1 MSDATEALRTEFDR
15 FDTDGN
21 GAIDES
27 EFGALV
33 ASLGVK
39 FTPEQLQIAFSA
51 IDTNGNQ
58 RIDFGEFTTWWT
70 RRNRP

>member
-1 MSDATEALRTEFDR
+1 MSDAAQALRREFDR

-21 GAIDES
+21 GVIDET

-39 FTPEQLQIAFSA
+39 FTPEQVQIAFLA
-51 IDTNGNQ
+51 IDVNGN
-58 RIDFGEFTTWWT
+58 RRVEYGEFAAWWT
-70 RRNRP
+70 RRTS

>member
-1 MSDATEALRTEFDR
+1 MSDAAQALRREFDR

-21 GAIDES
+21 GVIDET

-39 FTPEQLQIAFSA
+39 FTPEQVQIGFTA
-51 IDTNGNQ
+51 IDVNGNGGVE
-58 RIDFGEFTTWWT
+58 FGEFAAWWT
-70 RRNRP
+70 RRSA